1 MRVYE
6 LMTELARMPAAAKV
20 SFKRLATKDECQKVP
35 DASGLIDLDFTIRS
49 VEDQEDRQ
57 NRPVVVL
64 DGWAE

>member
-20 SFKRLATKDECQKVP
+20 SFKRLATKDECPRYSDEPKMVE
-35 DASGLIDLDFTIRS
+35 LDFEIREVS
-49 VEDQEDRQ
+49 EEIDY
-57 NRPVVVL
+57 NGKPVVCL